1 MTELTIPLHDGQR
14 EVFTDKRRFKLVA
27 AGRRWGKTH
36 MSRVYA
42 LTKVLENEKKIDR
55 RTRKLKDL
63 EVWYVAPT
71 YDMAKDIFWG
81 LFKNMAEKVIEK
93 VWENDGK
100 IQFKNGRCLQIKGSD
115 RPDRLRGVGL
125 SAIVMDEFAS
135 MKPETW
141 DTILRPTLA
150 DVEGE
155 ALFIGTPLR
164 KNHFYDLYLQ
174 ALRSQDWGC
183 YHFESKTN
191 PYLPSSEVLH
201 AKQTMPREVF
211 KQEFE
216 ASFETG
222 GGLVFDYPI
231 IEIPP
236 DDVPRDGQI
245 YIAMDPA
252 GFYTEAQSRG
262 SINRLDESAI
272 AIVKVCKEGWYVLDI
287 PHGRWD
293 VRETSIQFLRACQ
306 KHKPIACGI
315 EKGMQRQ
322 AVMPYL
328 SDQMR
333 RLGVFINPMEL
344 THGGQAKASR
354 IAWALQGRLEHGR
367 IFFVEGEYL
376 SAIKE
381 QIYDFPNGRHDDMLD
396 ALAYIDQIATTFYHD
411 DFYHDNWEPLDSA
424 VGL

>member
-1 MTELTIPLHDGQR
+1 MELNLPLHAGQR
-14 EVFTDKRRFKLVA
+14 DVFSDTSRFKLVA

-36 MSRVYA
+36 MSAVYT
-42 LTKVLENEKKIDR
+42 LTKALLNEKKVDGR
-55 RTRKLKDL
+55 ARNLKDL

-81 LFKNMAEKVIEK
+81 LFKNLAQPLIAK

-100 IQFKNGRCLQIKGSD
+100 IQLKNGRCVQIKGSD

-164 KNHFYDLYLQ
+164 KNHFYELYLQ
-174 ALRSQDWGC
+174 ALRSEDWGC
-183 YHFESKTN
+183 YHFESQTN
-191 PYLPSSEVLH
+191 PYLPKAEVSY
-201 AKQTMPREVF
+201 AKSTMPAEVF
-211 KQEFE
+211 KQEFQ

-222 GGLVFDYPI
+222 GGLVFDYPLI
-231 IEIPP
+231 KVSENE
-236 DDVPRDGQI
+236 VPRDGQV
-245 YIAMDPA
+245 YAAMDPA
-252 GFYTEAQSRG
+252 GFYTESQTRG
-262 SINRLDESAI
+262 RINRLDETAI
-272 AIVKVCKEGWYVLDI
+272 AIVKVSREGWYVLDVL
-287 PHGRWD
+287 HGRWD
-293 VRETSIQFLRACQ
+293 VRETSIRFLRACQ
-306 KHKPIACGI
+306 KYKPIATGI

-322 AVMPYL
+322 AVLPYL
-328 SDQMR
+328 TDQMK
-333 RLGVFINPMEL
+333 RLGIWVNPLEL

-354 IAWALQGRLEHGR
+354 IAWALQGRMEHGR
-367 IFFVEGEYL
+367 LHFVEGDYL
-376 SAIKE
+376 AAMEE

-396 ALAYIDQIATTFYHD
+396 ALAYIDQIASTFYHD
-411 DFYHDNWEPLDSA
+411 DWMTDNWEPLDAA

>member
-1 MTELTIPLHDGQR
+1 MQLELSLHSGQR
-14 EVFTDKRRFKLVA
+14 EVFSDPRRFKLVA

-36 MSRVYA
+36 MSAVYA
-42 LTKVLENEKKIDR
+42 LTKALQGEKKVNNR
-55 RTRKLKDL
+55 PRSLRDL

-81 LFKNMAEKVIEK
+81 LFKRLAEPVIEK

-100 IQFKNGRCLQIKGSD
+100 IQLKNGRCIQIKGSD

-125 SAIVMDEFAS
+125 SAIIMDEFAS
-135 MKPETW
+135 MKQETW

-174 ALRSQDWGC
+174 ALRDEDWGC

-191 PYLPSSEVLH
+191 PYLPATEVRY

-222 GGLVFDYPI
+222 GGLVFDYPVI
-231 IEIPP
+231 TVSQ
-236 DDVPRDGQI
+236 DDVPLDGQI
-245 YIAMDPA
+245 YLTLDPS
-252 GFYTEAQSRG
+252 GFTSETKARG
-262 SINRLDESAI
+262 NVSRLDEAAI

-293 VRETSIQFLRACQ
+293 VRETSVRFLRECQ
-306 KHKPIACGI
+306 KHRPIATGI
-315 EKGMQRQ
+315 ERGISKN
-322 AVMPYL
+322 AIMPYL
-328 SDQMR
+328 TDQMK
-333 RLGVFINPMEL
+333 RLGVFVQPMEL
-344 THGGQAKASR
+344 THGGQAKESR
-354 IAWALQGRLEHGR
+354 IAWALQGRMEHGR
-367 IFFVEGEYL
+367 LFFVEGDYL
-376 SAIKE
+376 QAITE

-396 ALAYIDQIATTFYHD
+396 ALAYIDQIASTFYLD
-411 DFYHDNWEPLDSA
+411 DYVQDTWEPLDSA